1 MQKSLSIVIPVYNS
15 QDNLPLLIK
24 DLSSVLKDICSDY
37 EIILVND
44 GSKDQSWKVIESLFT
59 SYPQIRAFDLMKNYG
74 QHNALLCG
82 IRESRGDVIVT
93 MDDDFQHS
101 PSSIPQLLK
110 KLDEGYDVVYG
121 VPETERHNFWRN
133 FTSKLIKWILKK
145 AMRVSTAQEIS
156 AFRVFRSEIKESF
169 SNYDGVFV
177 SIDVLLSWGTTRF
190 SSVRIKYNKRLSGRS
205 QYSIKKLLNHA
216 FTLITGFSILPL
228 QISSFLGFLSI
239 LFGFCVLIYVVIN
252 FIKSGGAVPGFTFLA
267 STIAIFSG
275 VQLFAIGIIGEY
287 LGRLFSRNLGQ
298 PTYTIRSQFPG
309 PAYVP
314 RSLGKIGRASCR
326 ERV

>member
-1 MQKSLSIVIPVYNS
+1 MRH
-15 QDNLPLLIK
+15 
-24 DLSSVLKDICSDY
+24 Y
-37 EIILVND
+37 E
-44 GSKDQSWKVIESLFT
+44 
-59 SYPQIRAFDLMKNYG
+59 
-74 QHNALLCG
+74 
-82 IRESRGDVIVT
+82 
-93 MDDDFQHS
+93 
-101 PSSIPQLLK
+101 
-110 KLDEGYDVVYG
+110 
-121 VPETERHNFWRN
+121 
-133 FTSKLIKWILKK
+133 
-145 AMRVSTAQEIS
+145 
-156 AFRVFRSEIKESF
+156 
-169 SNYDGVFV
+169 
-177 SIDVLLSWGTTRF
+177 
-190 SSVRIKYNKRLSGRS
+190 
-205 QYSIKKLLNHA
+205 YSIKKLLNHA

-314 RSLGKIGRASCR
+314 RSLGNEQKEGFS
-326 ERV
+326 

>member
-15 QDNLPLLIK
+15 QDSLPLLIQ
-24 DLSSVLKDICSDY
+24 DLSSVLTELSSNY

-44 GSKDQSWKVIESLFT
+44 GSKDQSWKVIRDLSAT
-59 SYPQIRAFDLMKNYG
+59 YVQIRAFDLMRNYG

-82 IRESRGDVIVT
+82 IRESQGDIIVT
-93 MDDDFQHS
+93 MDDDLQHS
-101 PSSIPQLLK
+101 PGSIPQLLL

-133 FTSKLIKWILKK
+133 LTSKFIKWILKK

-156 AFRVFRSEIKESF
+156 AFRVFRSEIKDSF

-190 SSVRIKYNKRLSGRS
+190 SSVRIKHNKRLSGRS
-205 QYSIKKLLNHA
+205 QYSFKRLLNHA

-228 QISSFLGFLSI
+228 QISSLLGFLSM
-239 LFGFCVLIYVVIN
+239 LFGFSVLIYVFIN

-298 PTYTIRSQFPG
+298 PTYTVRSHYPERASTPQ
-309 PAYVP
+309 
-314 RSLGKIGRASCR
+314 SLGEGKK
-326 ERV
+326 ERLS

>member
-1 MQKSLSIVIPVYNS
+1 MQKSLSVVIPVYNS
-15 QDNLPLLIK
+15 QESLPLLIK
-24 DLSSVLKDICSDY
+24 DLSAVLKELSPDY

-44 GSKDQSWKVIESLFT
+44 GSKDQSWQVIQELSATF
-59 SYPQIRAFDLMKNYG
+59 PEIRAFDLMRNYG

-93 MDDDFQHS
+93 MDDDLQHS
-101 PSSIPQLLK
+101 PGSISQLLN

-121 VPETERHNFWRN
+121 VPDMEKHSFWRN
-133 FTSKLIKWILKK
+133 LTSKLIKWILKK

-156 AFRVFRSEIKESF
+156 AFRVFRSEIKKSF

-190 SSVRIKYNKRLSGRS
+190 SSVKIKHNKRLSGRS
-205 QYSIKKLLNHA
+205 QYSFKRLLNHA

-228 QISSFLGFLSI
+228 QISSLLGFLSI
-239 LFGFCVLIYVVIN
+239 LFGFSVLIYVVIN
-252 FIKSGGAVPGFTFLA
+252 FIRSGGAVPGFTFLA

-298 PTYTIRSQFPG
+298 PTYSIRTQYPEQALKPQLPG
-309 PAYVP
+309 D
-314 RSLGKIGRASCR
+314 GKKEGFS
-326 ERV
+326 